1 MKITIKCNGQINS
14 TTIKE
19 IERNGK
25 NAGVKIHEINGE
37 IYAIEFDFVPPD
49 LWSDLE
55 IWLTDSETDKF
66 LDYAKMNLSKR
77 NKMQFTKG

>member
-1 MKITIKCNGQINS
+1 MKITIRSNGTINS
-14 TTIKE
+14 VN
-19 IERNGK
+19 IEKYPDGTAR
-25 NAGVKIHEINGE
+25 
-37 IYAIEFDFVPPD
+37 AIEFDFAPPD

-55 IWLTDSETDKF
+55 IWLNDSENDKF

>member
-1 MKITIKCNGQINS
+1 MKILIRS
-14 TTIKE
+14 
-19 IERNGK
+19 
-25 NAGVKIHEINGE
+25 NGE
-37 IYAIEFDFVPPD
+37 ITNGEIIRNKDGTIYGVEFDFTPPD

-55 IWLTDSETDKF
+55 IWLNDSENGDF

>member
-1 MKITIKCNGQINS
+1 MKITIKS
-14 TTIKE
+14 
-19 IERNGK
+19 
-25 NAGVKIHEINGE
+25 NGE
-37 IYAIEFDFVPPD
+37 IATAKIHKRQDGTIYSIEFDFVPPD

-55 IWLTDSETDKF
+55 IWLNDSENDKF

>member
-1 MKITIKCNGQINS
+1 MKITIKSNGTINS
-14 TTIKE
+14 VNISKYPDGTP
-19 IERNGK
+19 R
-25 NAGVKIHEINGE
+25 
-37 IYAIEFDFVPPD
+37 AIEFDFTPPD

-55 IWLTDSETDKF
+55 IWLNDSENDNF